1 MPDVLY
7 RPFEEDDF
15 RAVADIVG
23 AYWHALPA
31 ADEQLLWGALD
42 LATCLHRTTQ
52 AQVAVVDG
60 RLAGALL
67 LRVGD
72 VDAAEEA
79 RWRDIAE
86 EALGLIREI
95 DPELAKLVTACGNE
109 EQRID
114 AWLLRES
121 GCDERFEVVLLIL
134 APEARGLG
142 VGCELFSQ
150 AEAAFAA
157 AGATDAF
164 LFTDDTCAWGFYER
178 RGLFRAAEYHTPA
191 AQHDLL
197 AATYYLYTIDPTC

>member
-1 MPDVLY
+1 MPDVQY

-15 RAVADIVG
+15 RAVSDIVG

-42 LATCLHRTTQ
+42 LATCLRRTTQ
-52 AQVAVVDG
+52 SQVALVDG
-60 RLAGALL
+60 RLAGTLL

-72 VDAAEEA
+72 VDAAEEE
-79 RWRDIAE
+79 RWHDIAD
-86 EALGLIREI
+86 EALEAIRERN
-95 DPELAKLVTACGNE
+95 PELAEQVAACGNE
-109 EQRID
+109 ERRID
-114 AWLLRES
+114 AWLLREG
-121 GCDERFEVVLLIL
+121 GCDERYEVVLLIL

-142 VGCELFSQ
+142 IGRELFSQ

-157 AGATDAF
+157 AGVHEAF
-164 LFTDDTCAWGFYER
+164 LFTDDTCSWRFYER

-197 AATYYLYTIDPTC
+197 AATYYLYTSAC